1 MTTTDGEMRDDP
13 LRRVIDD
20 ELVDRLMEQ
29 VDAEG
34 LDLLGPDGV
43 LTELTS
49 RVLSRGLEVEMTD
62 HLGYE
67 RGDRAGWGSGNNRNG
82 SYPKTVHTDAGT
94 VPVRVP
100 RDRNGTFEPQLIPKH
115 QRRLRGFNELVIS
128 LVARGMTVRDTQAHL
143 AEIYG
148 VEVSPELI
156 SKVTDAIIP
165 ELRAWQSRPLDAV
178 YPILYLDA
186 ISVKVRSDHVVVNRP
201 VYIAMAIDVDGAK
214 HVLGLWL
221 GKGDEGA
228 KFWLGVLTEL
238 KNRGVNDVLV
248 VCCDGLTGF
257 GDAIEAVWPQA
268 TVQTCVVHLIR
279 NSVRYCSWKDRK
291 AVIRAL
297 KPVYQAATVAAA
309 ADALDDFEAE
319 WGDRYPAIVDLWRRN
334 WERFTPFLAFE
345 AAIRRII
352 YTTNAIE
359 SLNYQLRKVTKTRG
373 HFPTGDAVLKILY
386 LAIRN
391 IGNHRGGELGTGT
404 HGRKQ
409 ALNAFAITFPGRL
422 DPTP

>member
-1 MTTTDGEMRDDP
+1 MRKDP
-13 LRRVIDD
+13 VRPVIDD
-20 ELVDRLMEQ
+20 ELVDRLMAQ

-34 LDLLGPDGV
+34 LELLGPEGV

-49 RVLSRGLEVEMTD
+49 RILSRGLDVEMTD

-67 RGDRAGWGSGNNRNG
+67 KGDPAGWGSGNNRNG
-82 SYPKTVHTDAGT
+82 SYPKTVQTDAGT
-94 VPVRVP
+94 VPVEMP
-100 RDRNGTFEPQLIPKH
+100 RDRNATFEPQLIPKH
-115 QRRLRGFNELVIS
+115 QRRLSGFNELVIS

-143 AEIYG
+143 QEIYG

-156 SKVTDAIIP
+156 SKVTDAVLP
-165 ELRAWQSRPLDAV
+165 ELRAWQQRPLDTV

-201 VYIAMAIDVDGAK
+201 VYIAMAVDIEGRK

-238 KNRGVNDVLV
+238 KNRGVTDVLV
-248 VCCDGLTGF
+248 ACCDGLSGF
-257 GDAIEAVWPQA
+257 GDAIETVWPNT

-279 NSVRYCSWKDRK
+279 NSIRYCSWKDRK
-291 AVIRAL
+291 AVAKAL
-297 KPVYQAATVAAA
+297 RPIYQAPSIDAS
-309 ADALDDFEAE
+309 ADALDGFELE
-319 WGDRYPAIVDLWRRN
+319 WGDQYPAIVDLWRRN
-334 WERFTPFLAFE
+334 WERFTPFLAFD
-345 AAIRRII
+345 AAIRKII

-391 IGNHRGGELGTGT
+391 IGNNRGGELGTGT
-404 HGRKQ
+404 HGWKQ

-422 DPTP
+422 DPTT